1 MYILV
6 LNVIMMNK
14 ESNRVSKY
22 GEGIDLFNTFPMCRL
37 IIYLMVFIIILYY
50 FIPVDVLM
58 AENFRT
64 DEYLKSW
71 IIREGEKFT
80 VLYTHSV
87 ELTPVSETYIIDDD
101 EIILTETWFKSYGA
115 GLPASSPYK
124 FEINHKGF
132 RIYEI
137 NQVMDGLTYR
147 TGAVRANHRLILN
160 DKVYNFL
167 DFSNP
172 REGVRFEIRKL
183 SRLKYFIK
191 EVL

>member
-1 MYILV
+1 
-6 LNVIMMNK
+6 MMNK

-37 IIYLMVFIIILYY
+37 VIYLIIFISILFF

-87 ELTPVSETYIIDDD
+87 ELTPVSETYRIDDE

-147 TGAVRANHRLILN
+147 TGAVRANHRLILK
-160 DKVYNFL
+160 DKVYDFL

-191 EVL
+191 EGL